1 MDWGLIHLDLIQPN
15 FASCDIYVR
24 GEGAGLDNVQRC
36 FDYYYIFKVDKVNLI
51 IKHFN
56 EVILPVL
63 PNLWQLELLG

>member
-1 MDWGLIHLDLIQPN
+1 M
-15 FASCDIYVR
+15 
-24 GEGAGLDNVQRC
+24 QRC